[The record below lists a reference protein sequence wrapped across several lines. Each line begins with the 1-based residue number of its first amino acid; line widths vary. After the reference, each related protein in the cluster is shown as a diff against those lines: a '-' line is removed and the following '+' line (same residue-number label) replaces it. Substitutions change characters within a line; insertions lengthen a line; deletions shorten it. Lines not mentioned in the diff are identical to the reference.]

1 MAQQLFYINSHPK
14 DRSMSNISTIY
25 QGIHS
30 ALSLRPLVTV
40 LKKMITEGKPGAKR
54 LYQGLI
60 AEIESRPAL
69 LQTIDDPA
77 SLSDDTEL
85 VETLFS
91 TIFPPS
97 TTSNQGIYAISFPFD
112 ARTVYTSP
120 GFRKIFIKD
129 DSGRISF
136 SDFKTNVD
144 IGHTSLCL
152 AYDLILNKF
161 YGRTIPVITT
171 SVHPF
176 TDENGLTHY
185 YEVRL
190 NAQFVDVIHSNP
202 EFVLPEHF
210 SPQITHDLDELIA
223 TFPLEHFRFEGLV
236 VIEVS
241 DVTSDQVIVEIKTA
255 LLNINS
261 FSDVTV
267 YDELQQHVQ
276 SLIGVRNVQIGIT
289 PFFKMNDYYL
299 YTEGLYK
306 NSLLFK
312 SPEVIERRDEINKLC
327 KEVFCDSSQPVLYE
341 FLNEA
346 STVNNKLLKYYFEQ
360 GAKSLLL
367 CPLKSDDGILIG
379 LLEILSIKSG
389 QIQVGHLARVQ
400 PAIQLFTLALEKS
413 RESLEM
419 EIDKMIK
426 EHFTA
431 IQTAVEWK
439 FTEAAFHYIQHRQ
452 ESEMAKMENITFE
465 DVYPLYAA
473 IDVRNSS
480 TQRNHSIQS
489 DLLEQLNKAH
499 DLLEKAEKVIHF
511 PLLNETKF
519 RIDKYIESISETL
532 LSDDELVVYDFL
544 QNDLDS
550 TLRNLRFNRPE
561 LKKWIDEYFSLLD
574 PQRGV
579 IYHHRRDYEESI
591 TRINDVLDRFI
602 DNEQHEAQEIY
613 PHYFE
618 RYLTDGVEFNIY
630 IGQAMS
636 PQRPFNE
643 MYVRNLKLWQLTMLA
658 KAARITQAL
667 EKRLKL
673 PLQTTQLVL
682 AHSIPLTISFRRKE
696 RKFDVDGAYNIR
708 YEIVKKRIDKV
719 HIKDTDERLTQPGH
733 IAIVY
738 SQHKELEEYLEFIQF
753 LQNEKLLGSNIEQLE
768 LEDTQGI
775 SGLKALRVDV
785 LLNNDAAPK
794 NEPYELKGLKKV
806 NSQ

>member
-1 MAQQLFYINSHPK
+1 M
-14 DRSMSNISTIY
+14 Y
-25 QGIHS
+25 QGIN
-30 ALSLRPLVTV
+30 SLISLQPLVAV

-60 AEIESRPAL
+60 NELESRPAL
-69 LQTIDDPA
+69 LQPMSNAA
-77 SLSDDTEL
+77 SLAEDNEL

-97 TTSNQGIYAISFPFD
+97 TTTNQGIYAISFPFD
-112 ARTVYTSP
+112 AQTVYASP
-120 GFRKIFIKD
+120 GFRKIFLKD
-129 DSGRISF
+129 DSGKISF

-144 IGHTSLCL
+144 IGHTSLNL

-161 YGRTIPVITT
+161 YGHKIPVTTT

-176 TDENGLTHY
+176 TDEHGLTHY

-190 NAQFVDVIHSNP
+190 NAQFVDVSRANP
-202 EFVLPEHF
+202 DFPLPESF
-210 SPQITHDLDELIA
+210 SPQLSRDLEELR
-223 TFPLEHFRFEGLV
+223 TVFPLEHFRFEGLV

-241 DVTSDQVIVEIKTA
+241 DVTQEQVIVEIKTA

-261 FSDVTV
+261 FTDVTV

-276 SLIGVRNVQIGIT
+276 SLIGLRNVQIGIT

-299 YTEGLYK
+299 YTEALYK

-312 SPEVIERRDEINKLC
+312 AQEVIEKKDEINQLC
-327 KEVFCDSSQPVLYE
+327 KEVFGETGQPVLYE
-341 FLNEA
+341 MLNEA
-346 STVNNKLLKYYFEQ
+346 STIQNHLLKYYFEQ

-367 CPLKSDDGILIG
+367 CPLKSDDGTLIG
-379 LLEILSIKSG
+379 LLEILSLQSG
-389 QIQVGHLARVQ
+389 QLQFHHLARVQ

-413 RESLEM
+413 GESLEM

-439 FTEAAFHYIQHRQ
+439 FTEAAFSYLQHRQ
-452 ESEMAKMENITFE
+452 ISELAKMPNITFE

-480 TQRNHSIQS
+480 TQRNHSIQL
-489 DLLEQLNKAH
+489 DLLEQLNKAK
-499 DLLEKAEKVIHF
+499 DLLQKAEKLIHF

-519 RIDKYIESISETL
+519 RIEKYIGAISETL
-532 LSDDELVVYDFL
+532 LSDDELVIYDFL

-550 TLRNLRFNRPE
+550 TLRNLRHNRPE
-561 LKKWIDEYFSLLD
+561 LTKWIDEYFSSLD
-574 PQRGV
+574 AQRGV
-579 IYHHRRDYEESI
+579 IFHHRKSYEESI

-630 IGQAMS
+630 IGQSMS
-636 PQRPFNE
+636 PNHPFNE

-667 EKRLKL
+667 EKRLSL

-719 HIKDTDERLTQPGH
+719 HIRDTDERLTQPGH

-738 SQHKELEEYLEFIQF
+738 SQHKELEEYLEFVEY
-753 LQNEKLLGSNIEQLE
+753 LQNEKLLGSKIEHLE

-785 LLNNDAAPK
+785 L
-794 NEPYELKGLKKV
+794 V
-806 NSQ
+806 NSENASPKVELSKTTSQQLLRK

>member
-1 MAQQLFYINSHPK
+1 
-14 DRSMSNISTIY
+14 MSIISTIY
-25 QGIHS
+25 KDINTQ
-30 ALSLRPLVTV
+30 LSLRPLVAV
-40 LKKMITEGKPGAKR
+40 LNKMIAEGKPGARR

-60 AEIESRPAL
+60 NDLESHPDLMQAMDDATL
-69 LQTIDDPA
+69 LTQE
-77 SLSDDTEL
+77 SEL

-97 TTSNQGIYAISFPFD
+97 TTSNQGIYAIAFPFD

-120 GFRKIFIKD
+120 GFRQIFIKD
-129 DSGRISF
+129 NTGKISF
-136 SDFKTNVD
+136 SDFKTNID
-144 IGHTSLCL
+144 IGHTSLGL

-161 YGRTIPVITT
+161 YGLKIPLTST

-185 YEVRL
+185 YEVNL
-190 NAQFVDVIHSNP
+190 NAQFVDVSPTDEN
-202 EFVLPEHF
+202 FTLPENF
-210 SPQITHDLDELIA
+210 SPQMSRNLDELQTI
-223 TFPLEHFRFEGLV
+223 FPLDHFRFEGLI
-236 VIEVS
+236 VIEVT
-241 DVTSDQVIVEIKTA
+241 DVTQEQVIVEIKTT

-261 FSDVTV
+261 FTDVTV

-276 SLIGVRNVQIGIT
+276 SLIGIRNVQIGIT
-289 PFFKMNDYYL
+289 PFFKMNDYHL
-299 YTEGLYK
+299 YTEAMYRT
-306 NSLLFK
+306 SLLFK
-312 SPEVIERRDEINKLC
+312 SQEVIEQREEIKRLC
-327 KEVFCDSSQPVLYE
+327 NEVFEESNQPVLYE
-341 FLNEA
+341 ILNEA
-346 STVNNKLLKYYFEQ
+346 STLNRKLLRYYFEQ
-360 GAKSLLL
+360 GAKSLIL
-367 CPLKSDDGILIG
+367 CPLRSDNGTLIG
-379 LLEILSIKSG
+379 MLEILSLKSG
-389 QIQVGHLARVQ
+389 QLQFQHLARVQ

-413 RESLEM
+413 GEALEM
-419 EIDKMIK
+419 EIDKTIK

-439 FTEAAFHYIQHRQ
+439 FTEAAFSYLQHRQ
-452 ESEMAKMENITFE
+452 VSELAKMPNITFE

-480 TQRNHSIQS
+480 TQRNHSIQM
-489 DLLEQLNKAH
+489 DLLEQLNKAK
-499 DLLEKAEKVIHF
+499 DLLQKAEKVIHF

-519 RIDKYIESISETL
+519 RIEKYIGAISETM

-544 QNDLDS
+544 QHDLDS
-550 TLRNLRFNRPE
+550 TLRNLEHNRPE
-561 LKKWIDEYFSLLD
+561 LKKWIEDYFASLD

-579 IYHHRRDYEESI
+579 IYHHRKAYEDSI

-630 IGQAMS
+630 IGQSMS
-636 PQRPFNE
+636 PRHPFNE
-643 MYVRNLKLWQLTMLA
+643 MYVRNLKLWQLSMLA

-667 EKRLKL
+667 EKRLSL

-738 SQHKELEEYLEFIQF
+738 SQHKELEEYLAFVEY
-753 LQNEKLLGSNIEQLE
+753 LQNEKLLGSKIEHLE

-785 LLNNDAAPK
+785 LTGGESMAASPK
-794 NEPYELKGLKKV
+794 VELSRTT
-806 NSQ
+806 SQQLLRK